1 MDVVRPAEKAVNES
15 EKSFVFQ
22 IAKAVSA
29 NSEDVEIFCVK
40 FCPAFTAPELF
51 TGT

>member
-1 MDVVRPAEKAVNES
+1 MDVVRPAEKPVSES

-22 IAKAVSA
+22 TATTVSA

-40 FCPAFTAPELF
+40 F
-51 TGT
+51 